1 MVYIMKLPTQQ
12 TNCISV
18 AFTRLEVL

>member
-1 MVYIMKLPTQQ
+1 MVYMKLPTQQ